1 MRPAFTLLELLLVLV
16 VIGVLAAIAAAR
28 LGGMRASQ
36 GVEQAAQQVHDQAL
50 RCQALA
56 ARGGNAVRL
65 RIDRQALTVTVQELV
80 AAGPRAPGDGAV
92 PQVMLYDGVD
102 TVTLTY
108 VRDDGVAAADP
119 LDLLFLPDGR
129 CDTPGQLTLSNTSR
143 DGAVRIHGNGLP
155 PTLLLAK
162 DLDQQAEQPQNG
174 PTMQGEQ
181 ATQRKK
187 AAAAPAAPKAA
198 AKPSG
203 GA

>member
-28 LGGMRASQ
+28 LGGMRATQ

-65 RIDRQALTVTVQELV
+65 RIDRQALTATVQELV
-80 AAGPRAPGDGAV
+80 AAGPQDPSDGAV
-92 PQVMLYDGVD
+92 PEVVLYDGVD
-102 TVTLTY
+102 TLTVTF

-129 CDTPGQLTLSNTSR
+129 CDTPGQLTLSNNTR
-143 DGAVRIHGNGLP
+143 DDAVQIHGNGLP

-174 PTMQGEQ
+174 QTMQGGQ
-181 ATQRKK
+181 ANQQK
-187 AAAAPAAPKAA
+187 AATPATAPKPTV
-198 AKPSG
+198 KPG
-203 GA
+203 GKS